1 MNYSTPRVIRVS
13 LSLLMVAVITFG
25 LHSLRT
31 GASTQNDFPCTLDSP
46 SEVSIEIP
54 SGASGSAIAK
64 ILFDAG
70 VVKSSASF
78 FKMAVSKAEATGIS
92 PGSHRIEI
100 QICAEDALKQLLDTT
115 RIENLI
121 KISEGEWNSEIVKK
135 MIAAGFSQPELMS
148 ALKDVTLPAGI
159 TSPEGVLFPAQYSF
173 GKGTTALEAI
183 QNMVDRFSQ
192 ESTLIGFNNGYEKYS
207 QKDLL
212 TIASIIQA
220 EGNTKDFTK
229 IARTI
234 YNRLRID
241 MPLQLD
247 STVHYITGVRGSI
260 FLSTKATTI
269 KSPYNTYKRYGLPPA
284 PIGNPGVAALR
295 AAISPE
301 QGDWIYFITVAPG
314 DTRFTASSDQF
325 LKWKVEYIRNR
336 RAGAFK

>member
-135 MIAAGFSQPELMS
+135 MIAAGFSQPELIS